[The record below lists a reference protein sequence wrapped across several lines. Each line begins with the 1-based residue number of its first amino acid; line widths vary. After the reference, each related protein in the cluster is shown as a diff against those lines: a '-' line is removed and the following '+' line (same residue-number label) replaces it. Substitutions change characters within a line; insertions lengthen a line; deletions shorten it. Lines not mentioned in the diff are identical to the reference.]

1 MMAQPSKTTKLT
13 KTEVDTLIK
22 KYQENQDEDAQ
33 LTLVQTY
40 KNLVETLA
48 KKYSKGKS
56 FHEDLCQVGMLGLL
70 GAIKRYDPDVGKSF
84 EAFAIPTIMEK
95 SNGFSEIRPGASTFR
110 EGSRSSGRESKWR
123 WII

>member
-22 KYQENQDEDAQ
+22 KYQDSQDEDAQ

-48 KKYSKGKS
+48 KKI
-56 FHEDLCQVGMLGLL
+56 L
-70 GAIKRYDPDVGKSF
+70 KRKKLS
-84 EAFAIPTIMEK
+84 
-95 SNGFSEIRPGASTFR
+95 
-110 EGSRSSGRESKWR
+110 
-123 WII
+123 